1 MRAQLLDRQL
11 LVEDRLDRGE
21 DARPRQDAARD
32 GLPQRLVDRRAKRL
46 HGRDTADERAIG
58 VLRRIKRS
66 LGLRLLAVPPAR
78 RRLPIGGE
86 VPPDV
91 HVRVDAAR
99 HERSVAK
106 VDVDVLRMLVDGN
119 NLPAVNDDGG
129 VAEQMPAAV
138 DEPRSPNDEGGKQK
152 TMHTLKCKALSAAS
166 RSLLAWRSTP
176 GQQARARAE
185 HPSPSGSD
193 FRTPPRP
200 PQPLLPRFVGRNA
213 PERA

>member
-11 LVEDRLDRGE
+11 LVADRLSAGE

-46 HGRDTADERAIG
+46 HGRDNADERAIG
-58 VLRRIKRS
+58 VLRRTKR
-66 LGLRLLAVPPAR
+66 RPAR
-78 RRLPIGGE
+78 RRLPIGVE

-91 HVRVDAAR
+91 PVRVDAAR